1 MTQASLPSGALP
13 ADSTSNALLDAMVR
27 MRDGVRLA
35 TDVYFPPDYRVG
47 IDAPLPTILERT
59 PYGKSDISRSE
70 IHHGQPP
77 ANRADVA
84 RHFAVRGY
92 AVVMQDCRGRYG
104 SEGTFT
110 KYVAEGP
117 DGFDTIEWITRQPWS
132 NGKVGTMGLSYAAH
146 TQLAAACLNPPGLAC
161 MVLDSGG
168 FANGYRCGIRQGGA
182 FELKQATWAFNRAK
196 NSRAAAENP
205 LVAAALNS
213 SDLREWFARIPWRPG
228 HSPLAMVPEY
238 EHYLF
243 EQWTHDVFDDYWKQP
258 GIYAEG
264 YYDSMTRVPT
274 VLMSSWYDAYVRSTL
289 DNFAALSGAADAPAY
304 LIMGPW
310 LHGDRN
316 VSYSGDV
323 EFGRDAVIEGQV
335 AQDWLAFRADWFDRW
350 LKRNDPPHVCAAPTA
365 RIFLMGGGSGARNA
379 QGRMEHGGSWVQSS
393 QWPLPG
399 TRFTPFY
406 LTAEGSLCASEE
418 ALHAEPRETSY
429 AFDPSNPVPTIGG
442 ALTSGA
448 PVFEGGAF
456 DQREDPRFFG
466 TRHPGM
472 PLSARADVLVFE
484 TEPLKEDVAVVGPIV
499 VKLWISSDAPD
510 TDFTA
515 KLIDVYPPNPDY
527 PHGFAMNLTD
537 GIFRCRF
544 HESWTQP
551 RTLESGE
558 IYAIEIEP
566 FATANLF
573 KRGHRIRL
581 DVSSSNFPHFDV
593 NPNSGEPPAL
603 ARMPR
608 IAVNRVHV
616 GEGQASH
623 VVLPIV
629 PAGSLEPMPPFA
641 ATARNIT

>member
-1 MTQASLPSGALP
+1 MTDASLRNGALP
-13 ADSTSNALLDAMVR
+13 ADSTLAPLRDIMVP

-35 TDVYFPPDYRVG
+35 TDVYFPPGYRLG
-47 IDAPLPTILERT
+47 KDAPLPAILERT
-59 PYGKSDISRSE
+59 PYGKSEISRSE
-70 IHHGQPP
+70 VHHGRPP

-84 RHFAVRGY
+84 RYFAARGY
-92 AVVMQDCRGRYG
+92 VVVLQDCRGRYR

-117 DGFDTIEWITRQPWS
+117 DGFDTIEWIARQPWS
-132 NGKVGTMGLSYAAH
+132 DGKVGTMGLSYAAH

-196 NSRAAAENP
+196 NSAAAENP
-205 LVAAALNS
+205 LVAAALNA
-213 SDLREWFARIPWRPG
+213 SDLREWFGRIPWRPG
-228 HSPLAMVPEY
+228 HSPLAVVPEY
-238 EHYLF
+238 ERYLF
-243 EQWTHDVFDDYWKQP
+243 EQWTRDVFDDYWKQP

-264 YYDSMTRVPT
+264 YYGTMTRVPT

-289 DNFAALSGAADAPAY
+289 DNFAALSGAAGAPTY

-323 EFGRDAVIEGQV
+323 EFGPEAVVEGQI
-335 AQDWLAFRADWFDRW
+335 AEDWLRFRADWFDRW
-350 LKRNDPPHVCAAPTA
+350 LKPQDTPHESADAVA
-365 RIFLMGGGSGARNA
+365 RIFVMGGGSGTRNP
-379 QGRMEHGGSWVQSS
+379 QGRMEHGGRWIGSS

-406 LTAEGSLCASEE
+406 LTPDGSLCESND
-418 ALHAEPRETSY
+418 ALHAQPSETSY

-472 PLSARADVLVFE
+472 PLSARSDVLVFQ
-484 TEPLKEDVAVVGPIV
+484 TGPLEEDVAVVGPIV

-515 KLIDVYPPNPDY
+515 KLIDVYPPNADY
-527 PHGFAMNLTD
+527 PHGYAMNLTD

-544 HESWTQP
+544 HASWEAP
-551 RTLESGE
+551 RPLEKGR

-566 FATANLF
+566 FSTANLF
-573 KRGHRIRL
+573 RRGHRIRL

-603 ARMPR
+603 ARTPR
-608 IAVNRVHV
+608 VAVNSVHF
-616 GEGQASH
+616 GAGQASH
-623 VVLPIV
+623 VVLPLV
-629 PAGSLEPMPPFA
+629 PVASLQAMPPHRR
-641 ATARNIT
+641 TSRNTT

>member
-1 MTQASLPSGALP
+1 MTDASFRSGALP
-13 ADSTSNALLDAMVR
+13 ADSTLNPLRDAMVP

-35 TDVYFPPDYRVG
+35 TDVYFPTDYRVG
-47 IDAPLPTILERT
+47 IDAPLPAILERT

-84 RHFAVRGY
+84 RYFAARGY
-92 AVVMQDCRGRYG
+92 AVVLQDCRGRYN

-117 DGFDTIEWITRQPWS
+117 DGFDTIEWITQQPWS

-168 FANGYRCGIRQGGA
+168 FSNGYHCGIRQGGA

-196 NSRAAAENP
+196 NSNAAVENS
-205 LVAAALNS
+205 LVAAALNA

-228 HSPLAMVPEY
+228 HSPLATVPEY
-238 EHYLF
+238 ENYLF
-243 EQWTHDVFDDYWKQP
+243 EQWTRDVFDDYWKQP

-264 YYDSMTRVPT
+264 YYGTMTRVPT

-289 DNFAALSGAADAPAY
+289 DNFAALSSTAGAPSY

-323 EFGRDAVIEGQV
+323 EFGQDAVIEGQI
-335 AQDWLAFRADWFDRW
+335 AKDWLAFRADWFDRW
-350 LKRNDPPHVCAAPTA
+350 LKPHEAAHESADAVA
-365 RIFLMGGGSGARNA
+365 RIFVMGGGSGARNP
-379 QGRMEHGGSWVQSS
+379 QGRMEHGGRWVNSS

-406 LTAEGSLCASEE
+406 LRADGSLSASND
-418 ALHAEPRETSY
+418 ALHAQPAEIAYT
-429 AFDPSNPVPTIGG
+429 FDPSDPVPTIGG

-466 TRHPGM
+466 MRHPGM
-472 PLSARADVLVFE
+472 PLSARSDVLVFQ
-484 TEPLKEDVAVVGPIV
+484 TEPLEEDVAVIGPIV

-515 KLIDVYPPNPDY
+515 KLIDVYPPNADY
-527 PHGFAMNLTD
+527 PHGYAMNLTD

-551 RTLESGE
+551 RTLEKGRV
-558 IYAIEIEP
+558 YAIEIEP

-573 KRGHRIRL
+573 RCGHRIRL

-603 ARMPR
+603 ARTPR
-608 IAVNRVHV
+608 VAVNRVHF
-616 GEGQASH
+616 GAGQASH
-623 VVLPIV
+623 VVLPLV
-629 PAGSLEPMPPFA
+629 SAASLERMLPSPPA
-641 ATARNIT
+641 RRSTA